1 MSSFRAPPAQPLWP
15 LPLTCAGL
23 FLIAIHGSLLI
34 GIAAGQLGPC
44 FPYGL
49 DCHSISATGRPIPS
63 RLLFKP
69 LLIMG
74 GSGLLLYWALMARWL
89 RAQGLTGG
97 RPSQVAVLGCI
108 GSFCLIAY
116 TAALGEGGDSA
127 FLLRRL
133 GAVLGFS
140 LNFLAQLL
148 LTDSLLPL
156 GRARGVN
163 GGLLPG
169 SPKVVF
175 LLRALVIL
183 LLALG
188 LASALL
194 AVFPWHGRV
203 DDGIEWWLALL
214 LNLHVAITA
223 ALWRDTGF
231 HVQTHVK

>member
-1 MSSFRAPPAQPLWP
+1 MSSFHAPPAQPLWP
-15 LPLTCAGL
+15 LPLACAGL
-23 FLIAIHGSLLI
+23 LLTATHGSLLI

-49 DCHSISATGRPIPS
+49 DCHSISATGRPMPS

-74 GSGLLLYWALMARWL
+74 GSGLLLYWMLMARWL
-89 RAQGLTGG
+89 RTQGLPGG
-97 RPSQVAVLGCI
+97 RPSQVAALGCI
-108 GSFCLIAY
+108 GALCLIAY

-140 LNFLAQLL
+140 LSFLAQLL
-148 LTDSLLPL
+148 LTDSLCRP
-156 GRARGVN
+156 GGDPAAGARA
-163 GGLLPG
+163 PAG
-169 SPKVVF
+169 SGTVLR
-175 LLRALVIL
+175 LLRGLVIL
-183 LLALG
+183 LLTLG

-194 AVFPWHGRV
+194 AVFPWHQRI

-214 LNLHVAITA
+214 LNLHVMLTA
-223 ALWRDTGF
+223 RLWSATGF
-231 HVQTHVK
+231 RL